1 MGLKAINYKNWCT
14 ENISPQSWSR
24 ILLGSLEAIK
34 DEGYT
39 IKELENPDANFELSE
54 SLLNAFNHIL
64 DKLYQLKIEESV
76 LVD

>member
-1 MGLKAINYKNWCT
+1 M
-14 ENISPQSWSR
+14 
-24 ILLGSLEAIK
+24 EAIK